1 MSSCRPSCVEC
12 LMSWCWECG
21 AVSVSR
27 VRLVK
32 SVTCLWPRSAHSMGH
47 LPPFD
52 FCRCWRR
59 SLNVLLCR
67 LILSLAVNLHPPNIW
82 VFVSGACHLVQTRT
96 GLCFLLHLWIWTPHA
111 TSRESL
117 LARYG
122 AVEYACIVWSAPLVL
137 ASCKI
142 LPYMVL

>member
-1 MSSCRPSCVEC
+1 M
-12 LMSWCWECG
+12 
-21 AVSVSR
+21 VSVSG
-27 VRLVK
+27 VRFVK
-32 SVTCLWPRSAHSMGH
+32 SVTGLWPRSAHSIGH

-82 VFVSGACHLVQTRT
+82 VFVSGAWHLVQIRD
-96 GLCFLLHLWIWTPHA
+96 GLCFLLHLWIWTPQA
-111 TSRESL
+111 TSSESL

-122 AVEYACIVWSAPLVL
+122 DV
-137 ASCKI
+137 
-142 LPYMVL
+142 